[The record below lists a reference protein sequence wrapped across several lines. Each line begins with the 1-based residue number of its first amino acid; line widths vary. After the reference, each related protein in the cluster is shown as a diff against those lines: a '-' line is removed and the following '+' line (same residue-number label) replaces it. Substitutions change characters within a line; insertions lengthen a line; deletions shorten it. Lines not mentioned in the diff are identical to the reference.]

1 MSGQPLRIK
10 DLLNTAVVVAALGY
24 FVDIYDLILFSIVR
38 VPSLKDLGLTA
49 QQITD
54 QGLLLL
60 NVQMLGMLLGGILWG
75 VLGDK
80 KGRLQLLFGSIFL
93 YSLANIANGFVNSI
107 EMYALFRFIA
117 GVGLAGELGGG
128 ITLVAEIM
136 PKETRGYG
144 TMIVATVGVAGAVLA
159 YYVVEHYNWRNA
171 YFIGGGLGIALLALR
186 VSVFESGMFNAVKE
200 QKVDRGNFLSL
211 FTNRER
217 FFRYMKCVLI
227 GLPTWYCIG
236 ILVTLSPEFAKAL
249 QVEGTVAAGRAVMF
263 FYLGLIPG
271 DLFSGLFSQLARSRK
286 RVILMFLLMNCVAVS
301 IYLFAHHA
309 TPEGIYGITF
319 FLGFSVGYWALFVT
333 NAAEQFGTNL
343 RATVA
348 TTVPNMARG
357 ATVPISIA
365 FTAASSY
372 FGILGGGAMVGVIC
386 IVAAFYAL
394 FHLEETFGRDLNFLE
409 E

>member
-1 MSGQPLRIK
+1 MSAHKLRIG
-10 DLLNTAVVVAALGY
+10 DLFNTAVIVAALGY

-38 VPSLKDLGLTA
+38 VPSLRDLGLTP

-54 QGLLLL
+54 QGLILL
-60 NVQMLGMLLGGILWG
+60 NIQMLGMLLGGILWG

-80 KGRLQLLFGSIFL
+80 KGRIQLLFGSILL

-107 EMYALFRFIA
+107 ELYALFRFIA

-128 ITLVAEIM
+128 ITLVSEIM

-144 TMIVATVGVAGAVLA
+144 TMIIATVGVAGAVLA
-159 YYVVEHYNWRNA
+159 YNIVEHFDWRNA
-171 YFIGGGLGIALLALR
+171 YFIGGGLGLALLVLR

-200 QKVDRGNFLSL
+200 KNVARGDFFSL
-211 FTNRER
+211 FTHKER
-217 FFRYMKCVLI
+217 FFRYMKCVFI

-236 ILVTLSPEFAKAL
+236 ILITLSPEFAKYL
-249 QVEGTVAAGRAVMF
+249 HIDGTVSAGRMVMF

-271 DLFSGLFSQLARSRK
+271 DFLSGVLSQIFKSRRKILAG
-286 RVILMFLLMNCVAVS
+286 FLLVNCIAIITYFLS
-301 IYLFAHHA
+301 S
-309 TPEGIYGITF
+309 GITAESMYHVSF
-319 FLGFSVGYWALFVT
+319 FLGLSAGYWAIFVT
-333 NAAEQFGTNL
+333 NAAEQFGTNM

-357 ATVPISIA
+357 ATIPISLA
-365 FTAASSY
+365 FTFATSQ
-372 FGILGGGAMVGVIC
+372 FGVLAGGAVVGAVC
-386 IVAAFYAL
+386 IIIAGYAL
-394 FHLEETFGRDLNFLE
+394 YHLDETFGKDLDFVE

>member
-1 MSGQPLRIK
+1 MK
-10 DLLNTAVVVAALGY
+10 DLFNTAVIVAALGY

-38 VPSLKDLGLTA
+38 VPSLRDLGLSP
-49 QQITD
+49 QEITS

-60 NVQMLGMLLGGILWG
+60 NVQMSGMLLGGILWG

-80 KGRLQLLFGSIFL
+80 KGRIQLLFGSIFL
-93 YSLANIANGFVNSI
+93 YSIANIANGFVNSI

-128 ITLVAEIM
+128 ITLVSEIM

-159 YYVVEHYNWRNA
+159 YYIVEHFNWRNA
-171 YFIGGGLGIALLALR
+171 YFIGGGLGLALLVLR
-186 VSVFESGMFNAVKE
+186 VSVFESGMFKSLKE
-200 QKVDRGNFLSL
+200 KNVTRGDFFSL
-211 FTNRER
+211 FTNKER
-217 FFRYMKCVLI
+217 FLRYLKCIFI

-249 QVEGTVAAGRAVMF
+249 NVEGTVNAGRAVMF

-271 DLFSGLFSQLARSRK
+271 DFFSGLLSQLMGSRRK
-286 RVILMFLLMNCVAVS
+286 IILTFLLMNCIA
-301 IYLFAHHA
+301 IA
-309 TPEGIYGITF
+309 TFFLSQGITADSLYYITF
-319 FLGFSVGYWALFVT
+319 FLGFSVGYWAVFVT
-333 NAAEQFGTNL
+333 NAAEQFGTNM

-365 FTAASSY
+365 FTFASAQ
-372 FGILGGGAMVGVIC
+372 FGILAGGAIVGTFC
-386 IVAAFYAL
+386 IGIALYAL
-394 FHLEETFGRDLNFLE
+394 YHLEETFGKDLDFVE
-409 E
+409 S

>member
-1 MSGQPLRIK
+1 MSSHKIKMK
-10 DLLNTAVVVAALGY
+10 DLFNTAVIVAALGY

-38 VPSLKDLGLTA
+38 VPSLRDLGLSPA
-49 QQITD
+49 EITS

-60 NVQMLGMLLGGILWG
+60 NVQMFGMLLGGILWG

-80 KGRLQLLFGSIFL
+80 KGRIQLLFGSIFL
-93 YSLANIANGFVNSI
+93 YSIANIANGFVNSI

-128 ITLVAEIM
+128 ITLVSEIM

-159 YYVVEHYNWRNA
+159 YYIVEHFNWRNA
-171 YFIGGGLGIALLALR
+171 YFIGGGLGLALLVLR
-186 VSVFESGMFNAVKE
+186 VSVFESGMFKSMKE
-200 QKVDRGNFLSL
+200 KNVTRGDFFSL

-217 FFRYMKCVLI
+217 FLRYLKCIFI

-249 QVEGTVAAGRAVMF
+249 NVDGAVNAGRAVMF

-271 DLFSGLFSQLARSRK
+271 DFFSGLLSQLMGSRRK
-286 RVILMFLLMNCVAVS
+286 IILTFLLMNCVA
-301 IYLFAHHA
+301 IA
-309 TPEGIYGITF
+309 TFFLARGITPDSLYYITF
-319 FLGFSVGYWALFVT
+319 FLGFSVGYWAVFVT
-333 NAAEQFGTNL
+333 NAAEQFGTNM

-365 FTAASSY
+365 FTFASSQ
-372 FGILGGGAMVGVIC
+372 FGILAGGAMVGTLC
-386 IVAAFYAL
+386 IGIALYAL
-394 FHLEETFGRDLNFLE
+394 YHLEETFGKDLDFVE
-409 E
+409 G